1 MPSNAPHILIL
12 SSWYPTEEQP
22 FLGNFVRRHA
32 QLLASK
38 YRVSLI
44 YLDCTES
51 ITHIEVLQKTTKGV
65 TEFCAR
71 YPEGSKIS
79 RVRNRSRAFSEALE
93 AIGKIDLIIGHVLL
107 PHGWMFL
114 KAVRYKKK
122 PLIWIEHGSYF
133 RQDVQKKWAP
143 FERLIRRR
151 VIAASTQI
159 VAVSETLKADM
170 TRFVPAEK
178 IVVIGNHVDGH
189 LFTFRP
195 KAENDKTHFL
205 HVSTLDKKTK
215 NPKGIF
221 DACLLLSKTSIP
233 FHVTIVSDEDA
244 SEWVTYVK
252 ENGLLEIVDF
262 VSAQNWEAMPG
273 YYHDADAL
281 ILNSDY
287 ETFSIVIAESLST
300 GTPVISTDVGIVPQL
315 PDSCV
320 SRTQKNNP
328 DSLMQAM
335 KSFTQQKGG
344 FDHTAIAKIG
354 SQFHEQPILKQWS
367 ALIKKYVG

>member
-12 SSWYPTEEQP
+12 SSWYPTEKHP

-32 QLLASK
+32 QLLAHE

-44 YLDCTES
+44 YLDSTENS
-51 ITHIEVLQKTTKGV
+51 KYIEVLQKTTKGV

-71 YPEGSKIS
+71 YPKGSKIS

-93 AIGKIDLIIGHVLL
+93 AIGKVDLIIGHVLL

-114 KAVRYKKK
+114 KAARFKKQ
-122 PLIWIEHGSYF
+122 PLIWVEHGSYF
-133 RQDVQKKWAP
+133 RQDVQKKWSP

-151 VIAASTQI
+151 VIATSAEI
-159 VAVSETLKADM
+159 VAVSEMLKADM
-170 TRFVPAEK
+170 TRFIPEK
-178 IVVIGNHVDGH
+178 KINVIGNHVDGQ
-189 LFTFRP
+189 LFTFRT
-195 KAENDKTHFL
+195 KEENSIAHFL

-221 DACLLLSKTSIP
+221 DACLLLSKTSVP

-244 SEWVTYVK
+244 SEWATYVE
-252 ENGLLEIVDF
+252 ENGLVEIVDF
-262 VSAQNWEAMPG
+262 VSAQSWEAMPA
-273 YYHDADAL
+273 YYHEADAL

-320 SRTQKNNP
+320 LRSKKNNP
-328 DSLMQAM
+328 EALMQAM
-335 KSFTQQKGG
+335 RSIAQNKGR
-344 FDHTAIAKIG
+344 FDHASIAKIG
-354 SQFHEQPILKQWS
+354 SKFHEQPILAEWS